1 MRRASYV
8 VLAALAG
15 GCASAGARQASKPTP
30 QAAQAAESSSTER
43 AQYPSSYRRHPN
55 PPVVI
60 RNATIMTATGQ
71 EIANG
76 SLLMKD
82 GKIVAIG
89 KSVDAPADAA
99 VVDGTGKYVTP
110 GLIDDHSHL
119 GVYAAPGTDAESD
132 GNEATNPIT
141 AEVWAEHSFWPQ
153 DPQIPLAIAGGITT
167 IQALPGS
174 ANLIGGRSAILKLI
188 PARTVQEMKFP
199 GARYGLKMACGEN
212 PKRVYGRR
220 GGPATRMGNMA
231 GYRSAFTQA
240 ETYRR
245 RWHTWRKDHKGDP
258 PERNLRLE
266 TLAEVLRGNM
276 YVQNHCYRADEMA
289 QMIDL
294 AHEFGFKIRSFHHA
308 VESYKIADLLA
319 KEGTSVS
326 VWADWWGFKE
336 EAMDGVQ
343 QNAALN
349 QQAGGRPIIHSD
361 DPGGIQRLNQEAAK
375 AMYAGNAPASRSRA
389 TRPCGGSRSTLPGP
403 LGSTRSSEHSS
414 PARWPTWWC
423 GPAIR
428 SRSIR
433 RPCRSTTTAGSRT
446 TARILRTSRAP
457 ISNWARCP
465 RPGATDDRA
474 AARPGHCHHGWNG
487 LSRLRSEAR
496 QRERADP
503 RRPHRRRGNERAH
516 SAGCDPH
523 RRRREMDHPGP
534 HRRGRPARPGGDQRG
549 ARDARRERA
558 GRHHRRVLQRGGG
571 DQPGLDGHPRYA
583 DRRDHDRA
591 RRADRQPRERPGG
604 PDRARRRHD
613 RADACEVAGGRGRR
627 SLGERQR
634 RRRGLAGRRGGTVAR
649 RVPRRA
655 RVRAA

>member
-132 GNEATNPIT
+132 GNEATNPVT

-212 PKRVYGRR
+212 PKRVYHSR
-220 GGPATRMGNMA
+220 GPSTRMGNMA
-231 GYRSAFTQA
+231 GYREAFSQA
-240 ETYRR
+240 ESYRR
-245 RWHTWRKDHKGDP
+245 RWDKWHKDHQGDP
-258 PERNLRLE
+258 PDRNLRLE
-266 TLAEVLRGNM
+266 TLAEVLRGNI

-289 QMIDL
+289 QMLDL

-308 VESYKIADLLA
+308 VEAYKIADLLA
-319 KEGTSVS
+319 REGTSVS

-336 EAMDGVQ
+336 EAMDGIHE
-343 QNAALN
+343 NAALN
-349 QQAGGRPIIHSD
+349 QAAGGRPLIHSD
-361 DPGGIQRLNQEAAK
+361 SPSGIQRLNQEAAK
-375 AMYAGNAPASRSRA
+375 AMYYGQRSGIPVTREQALRWITANPA
-389 TRPCGGSRSTLPGP
+389 
-403 LGSTRSSEHSS
+403 
-414 PARWPTWWC
+414 
-423 GPAIR
+423 
-428 SRSIR
+428 
-433 RPCRSTTTAGSRT
+433 
-446 TARILRTSRAP
+446 
-457 ISNWARCP
+457 WA
-465 RPGATDDRA
+465 
-474 AARPGHCHHGWNG
+474 
-487 LSRLRSEAR
+487 L
-496 QRERADP
+496 
-503 RRPHRRRGNERAH
+503 
-516 SAGCDPH
+516 
-523 RRRREMDHPGP
+523 
-534 HRRGRPARPGGDQRG
+534 
-549 ARDARRERA
+549 
-558 GRHHRRVLQRGGG
+558 
-571 DQPGLDGHPRYA
+571 GLDSVVGTLEPGKMA
-583 DRRDHDRA
+583 DVVVWSGDPFSVYGKAVQVYNDGWLVYDRNDPA
-591 RRADRQPRERPGG
+591 HQPRTDFELGQTPPPGS
-604 PDRARRRHD
+604 DR
-613 RADACEVAGGRGRR
+613 
-627 SLGERQR
+627 
-634 RRRGLAGRRGGTVAR
+634 
-649 RVPRRA
+649 
-655 RVRAA
+655 